1 MKFSELITQ
10 DQLVKA
16 LEVEK
21 ITEPTRVQ
29 ELVYPIIIEGKDVIA
44 ESETGSGKTLA
55 YLVPIFEKYREI
67 QKTNQVIIL
76 VPTHE
81 LAMQVHAQVERLSK
95 NSGIELKS
103 AVIIGN
109 VNIMRQIEKLKE
121 KPQIIIGTAGRIHE
135 LIKKKKIA
143 AHTVKTIVIDEGDK
157 LLNPDNIKGVQE
169 VIKCTMKDRQ
179 LLVFSASV
187 TKKATEVAMDMM
199 KEVKVIKT
207 EKTQTIP
214 NNIEH
219 ICLVVERRDK
229 LEVLRKLT
237 RIMKTKRA
245 MIFINKVSDIEEATY
260 KLVYQGLKAECLHG
274 SNVKEDRKRVIE
286 QFRANKINY
295 LIATDIAA
303 RGLHFDGIDT
313 VFHIS
318 IPEDEMEY
326 LHRAGRTGRNGQ
338 PGRSVLIVTKEE
350 LPLLK
355 KYQKK
360 FGINIVEKK
369 MYQGKLVKG

>member
-187 TKKATEVAMDMM
+187 TKKATEAAMDMM
-199 KEVKVIKT
+199 KEAKVIKT

-214 NNIEH
+214 SNIDH

-237 RIMKTKRA
+237 RIMKAKRA

-286 QFRANKINY
+286 HFRANKINY

>member
-1 MKFSELITQ
+1 MIFKELLQQ
-10 DQLVKA
+10 DALVKA

-21 ITEPTRVQ
+21 IIEPTKVQ
-29 ELVYPIIIEGKDVIA
+29 ELVYPLIMEGKDVIA

-55 YLVPIFEKYREI
+55 YLLPIFEKYREI
-67 QKTNQVIIL
+67 QRTNQVIIL

-81 LAMQVHAQVERLSK
+81 LAMQVHAQVERLEK
-95 NSGIELKS
+95 NSGIALKS

-109 VNIMRQIEKLKE
+109 VNITRQIEKLKE

-135 LIKKKKIA
+135 LIKKKKIT

-157 LLNPDNIKGVQE
+157 LLNPDNIKGVEE
-169 VIKCTMKDRQ
+169 VIKCTMRDRQ

-187 TKKATEVAMDMM
+187 TKKTTQVATELM
-199 KEVKVIKT
+199 KEPTVVKT
-207 EKTQTIP
+207 EKTQKIP
-214 NNIEH
+214 SNIQH
-219 ICLVVERRDK
+219 MYLVVERRDK
-229 LEVLRKLT
+229 IETLRKLT
-237 RIMKTKRA
+237 RVLKAKKA

-274 SNVKEDRKRVIE
+274 SNVKEDRKRVVE
-286 QFRANKINY
+286 QFRTNKINY

-313 VFHIS
+313 VFHVS

-338 PGRSVLIVTKEE
+338 PGRSVLIITKDE
-350 LPLLK
+350 LPLIK
-355 KYQKK
+355 KFQKK
-360 FGINIVEKK
+360 FNINIVAKK
-369 MYQGKLVKG
+369 LYQGKLVKG

>member
-199 KEVKVIKT
+199 KEAKVIKT

-214 NNIEH
+214 SNIDH

-237 RIMKTKRA
+237 RIMKAKRA

-286 QFRANKINY
+286 HFRANKINY

>member
-1 MKFSELITQ
+1 MIFKELLQQ
-10 DQLVKA
+10 DALVKA

-21 ITEPTRVQ
+21 IIEPTKVQ
-29 ELVYPIIIEGKDVIA
+29 ELVYPLIMEGKDVIA

-55 YLVPIFEKYREI
+55 YLLPIFEKYREI
-67 QKTNQVIIL
+67 QRTNQVIIL

-81 LAMQVHAQVERLSK
+81 LAMQVHAQVERLEK
-95 NSGIELKS
+95 NSGIALKS

-109 VNIMRQIEKLKE
+109 VNITRQIEKLKE

-135 LIKKKKIA
+135 LIKKKKIT

-157 LLNPDNIKGVQE
+157 LLNPDNIKGVEE
-169 VIKCTMKDRQ
+169 VIKCTMRDRQ

-187 TKKATEVAMDMM
+187 TKKTTQVATELM
-199 KEVKVIKT
+199 KEPTVVKT
-207 EKTQTIP
+207 EKTQRIP
-214 NNIEH
+214 SNIQH
-219 ICLVVERRDK
+219 MYLVVERRDK
-229 LEVLRKLT
+229 IETLRKLT
-237 RIMKTKRA
+237 RVLKAKKA

-274 SNVKEDRKRVIE
+274 SNVKEDRKRVVE
-286 QFRANKINY
+286 QFRTNKINY

-313 VFHIS
+313 VFHVS

-338 PGRSVLIVTKEE
+338 PGRSVLIITKDE
-350 LPLLK
+350 LPLIK
-355 KYQKK
+355 KFQKK
-360 FGINIVEKK
+360 FNINIVAKK
-369 MYQGKLVKG
+369 LYQGKLVKG

>member
-1 MKFSELITQ
+1 MIFKELLQQ
-10 DQLVKA
+10 DALVKA

-21 ITEPTRVQ
+21 IIEPTKVQ
-29 ELVYPIIIEGKDVIA
+29 ELVYPLIMEGKDVIA

-55 YLVPIFEKYREI
+55 YLLPIFEKYREI
-67 QKTNQVIIL
+67 QRTNQVIIL

-81 LAMQVHAQVERLSK
+81 LAMQVHAQVERLEK
-95 NSGIELKS
+95 NSGIALKS

-109 VNIMRQIEKLKE
+109 VNITRQIEKLKE

-157 LLNPDNIKGVQE
+157 LLNPDNIKGVEE
-169 VIKCTMKDRQ
+169 VIKCTMRDRQ

-187 TKKATEVAMDMM
+187 TKKTTQVATELM
-199 KEVKVIKT
+199 KEPTVVKT
-207 EKTQTIP
+207 EKTQKIP
-214 NNIEH
+214 SNIQH
-219 ICLVVERRDK
+219 MYLVVERRDK
-229 LEVLRKLT
+229 IETLRKLT
-237 RIMKTKRA
+237 RVLKAKKS

-274 SNVKEDRKRVIE
+274 SNVKEDRKRVVE
-286 QFRANKINY
+286 QFRTNKINY

-313 VFHIS
+313 VFHVS

-338 PGRSVLIVTKEE
+338 PGRSVLIITKDE
-350 LPLLK
+350 LPLIK
-355 KYQKK
+355 KFQKK
-360 FGINIVEKK
+360 FNINIVAKK
-369 MYQGKLVKG
+369 LYQGKLVKG

>member
-10 DQLVKA
+10 SQLVKA

-21 ITEPTRVQ
+21 ITKPTKVQ

-55 YLVPIFEKYREI
+55 YLVPIFEKYSEI

-109 VNIMRQIEKLKE
+109 VNILRQIEKLKE

-157 LLNPDNIKGVQE
+157 LLNPDNINGVQE

-187 TKKATEVAMDMM
+187 TKKASEVAMDMM
-199 KEVKVIKT
+199 KDAKVIKT

-214 NNIEH
+214 TNIEH
-219 ICLVVERRDK
+219 ICLVVERREK
-229 LEVLRKLT
+229 LETLRKLT
-237 RIMKTKRA
+237 RIMKVKRA

-260 KLVYQGLKAECLHG
+260 KLVYQGLEAECLHG
-274 SNVKEDRKRVIE
+274 SNVKEDRKRVVE
-286 QFRANKINY
+286 QFRTNKINY
-295 LIATDIAA
+295 LVATDIAA

-326 LHRAGRTGRNGQ
+326 LHRSGRTGRNGQ